1 MKKISLIA
9 LISAF
14 FALSACTGNQNRN
27 RMNDDPYNDQDEFRQ
42 NMDTLDTMRDN
53 RNDMRNNRLDSAD
66 GTSPE
71 QKVK

>member
-14 FALSACTGNQNRN
+14 FALSACTGNQNKN
-27 RMNDDPYNDQDEFRQ
+27 RMNEDPYDDQEEFRQ
-42 NMDTLDTMRDN
+42 NMDTIDNMRDN
-53 RNDMRNNRLDSAD
+53 PNDMRDNRLDSAD
-66 GTSPE
+66 ETPPE